1 MPDMNQKLERFRQL
15 VLEDAQKERGK
26 IMEEVDQ
33 QRRQRLE
40 AAQAEIRCRVDA
52 EKQQKA
58 EAIQAETG
66 REISRRM
73 MADKRQIA
81 ARREEIGHEVF
92 DAVRKK
98 ILAFTATEDYLPHLK
113 KLYVEA
119 FEALGNPYDGT
130 IWLRPQDMHV
140 QRELAAC
147 LPGRHVSFQ
156 PGSFKLGGLIV
167 DCHSK
172 LLRADQ
178 SYDTALGDLDGHFAE
193 LFGLGLADD

>member
-26 IMEEVDQ
+26 IMDDVAQKRES
-33 QRRQRLE
+33 RIE
-40 AAQAEIRCRVDA
+40 AAKSEIRRRVDM

-92 DAVRKK
+92 DEVRKR
-98 ILAFTATEDYLPHLK
+98 ILAFTQTEDYLPHLK
-113 KLYVEA
+113 RLYVEA

-130 IWLRPQDMHV
+130 IWLRPQDMAY
-140 QRELAAC
+140 QRDLAAC
-147 LPGRHVSFQ
+147 LPGRHVTFQ
-156 PGSFKLGGLIV
+156 PGSFTLGGLIV

>member
-178 SYDTALGDLDGHFAE
+178 CYDTALGDLDGHFAE

>member
-26 IMEEVDQ
+26 IMDDVAQKRES
-33 QRRQRLE
+33 RIE
-40 AAQAEIRCRVDA
+40 AAKSEIRRRVDM

-92 DAVRKK
+92 DEVRKR
-98 ILAFTATEDYLPHLK
+98 ILAFTQTEDYLPHLK
-113 KLYVEA
+113 RLYVEA

-130 IWLRPQDMHV
+130 IWLRPQDMAY
-140 QRELAAC
+140 QRDLAAC
-147 LPGRHVSFQ
+147 LPGRHVTFQ
-156 PGSFKLGGLIV
+156 LGTFTLGGLIV

>member
-26 IMEEVDQ
+26 IMDDVAQKRES
-33 QRRQRLE
+33 RIE
-40 AAQAEIRCRVDA
+40 AAKSEIRRRVDM

-92 DAVRKK
+92 DEVRKR
-98 ILAFTATEDYLPHLK
+98 ILAFTQTEDYLPHLK
-113 KLYVEA
+113 RLYVEA

-130 IWLRPQDMHV
+130 IWLRPQDMAY
-140 QRELAAC
+140 QRDLAAC
-147 LPGRHVSFQ
+147 LPGRHVTFQ
-156 PGSFKLGGLIV
+156 PGTFTLGGLIV

>member
-15 VLEDAQKERGK
+15 VLEDAQRERGK
-26 IMEEVDQ
+26 IMDDVAQKRES
-33 QRRQRLE
+33 RIE
-40 AAQAEIRCRVDA
+40 AAKSEIRRRVDT

-92 DAVRKK
+92 DEVRKR
-98 ILAFTATEDYLPHLK
+98 ILAFTQTEDYLPHLK
-113 KLYVEA
+113 RLYVEA

-130 IWLRPQDMHV
+130 IWLRPQDMAY
-140 QRELAAC
+140 QRDLAAC
-147 LPGRHVSFQ
+147 LPGRHVTFQ
-156 PGSFKLGGLIV
+156 PGSFTLGGLIV

>member
-26 IMEEVDQ
+26 IMDDVAQKRES
-33 QRRQRLE
+33 RIE
-40 AAQAEIRCRVDA
+40 AAKSEIRRRVDM

-92 DAVRKK
+92 DEVRKR
-98 ILAFTATEDYLPHLK
+98 ILAFTQTEDYLPHLK
-113 KLYVEA
+113 RLYVEA

-130 IWLRPQDMHV
+130 IWLRPQDMAY
-140 QRELAAC
+140 QRDLAAC
-147 LPGRHVSFQ
+147 LPGRHVTFQ
-156 PGSFKLGGLIV
+156 PGNFTLGGLIV